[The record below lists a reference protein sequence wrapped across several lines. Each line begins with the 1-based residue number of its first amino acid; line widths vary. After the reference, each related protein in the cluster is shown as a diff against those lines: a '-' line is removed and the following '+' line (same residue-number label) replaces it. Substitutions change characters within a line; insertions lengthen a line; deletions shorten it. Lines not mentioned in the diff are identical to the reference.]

1 LACGHLRV
9 TCTLNNLIIAA
20 VRSYA
25 GLSQSQPL
33 KSFPLEQNFQ
43 KSRQI
48 TLEMN
53 NLKKE
58 GLVEPKIRPLS
69 PADEV
74 PHAEWP
80 PQPAPLKTPGYI
92 FYLRIITDAAC
103 IFTVIPFL
111 DLAGVAARR
120 NDRDALS
127 NERVTVH
134 LVI

>member
-1 LACGHLRV
+1 
-9 TCTLNNLIIAA
+9 
-20 VRSYA
+20 
-25 GLSQSQPL
+25 
-33 KSFPLEQNFQ
+33 
-43 KSRQI
+43 
-48 TLEMN
+48 MN

-58 GLVEPKIRPLS
+58 ELVEPKIRPLS

-80 PQPAPLKTPGYI
+80 PQLAPLKTPGYI

-111 DLAGVAARR
+111 VLAGVAGRR

-127 NERVTVH
+127 NEWFAIHVVMNAVLYTWLYNH
-134 LVI
+134 LFSDRW